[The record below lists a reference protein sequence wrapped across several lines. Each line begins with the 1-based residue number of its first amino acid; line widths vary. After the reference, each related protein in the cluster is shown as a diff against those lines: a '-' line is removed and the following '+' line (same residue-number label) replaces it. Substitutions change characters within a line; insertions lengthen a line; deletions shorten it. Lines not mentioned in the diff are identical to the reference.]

1 MGQTKYLYRILSV
14 IINPDELEKHS
25 RKNMGYNSRFSLPSG
40 DDIPKSV
47 SLLEDLYSIKKG
59 EETSETISF
68 YDTFD
73 WRLFNKSLV
82 LYQAGDMLC
91 LRQLTR
97 NNNIYSIRITSM
109 PVFIRDLPQS
119 RLREHIAPITE
130 TRALLKLFEM
140 QSLSTSYSLLNQ
152 DEKTVLRLV
161 HEEIRSLTGKHRAA
175 PMNYLWIKPIRGY
188 PEHARKIAGRLKDT
202 GLEASDKDDIYFKG
216 LKAAGKK
223 PGDYSTKID
232 IQLNPDTP
240 SDKATKSIL
249 SSLLGVIRTNEAEI
263 EKDLDTEFVHDFR
276 VAVRR
281 TRSALSQIKYV
292 FSSKVTARFK
302 KDFSSVG
309 KLSNELRDL
318 DVYLLKEDEYKSKIP
333 PALRDHINPLFE
345 YLREKRSNAFQTFVQ
360 GLKSPQY
367 AKIIKDWEAFLNR
380 PRPASADAENAGVP
394 VIDLARHRIHK
405 KYRSVIKAGHRI
417 LKNNDD
423 KKLHVL
429 RIQCKKLRYLMEFFS
444 SLFPPK
450 KIKTLIAQLKKLQD
464 NLGEFNDLRVQEE
477 YLLNISLELPLTNG
491 RLNNTLMAI
500 GSLIGALERERD
512 MLKASSAKTFTHFTS
527 PANERLFKELFA
539 AERQKTFYE
548 NTGNIQQ

>member
-1 MGQTKYLYRILSV
+1 
-14 IINPDELEKHS
+14 
-25 RKNMGYNSRFSLPSG
+25 MGYNSKFILPAG
-40 DDIPKSV
+40 HDIKRSIG
-47 SLLEDLYSIKKG
+47 LLDDLYSVKRGPEK
-59 EETSETISF
+59 SEMISF

-73 WRLFNKSLV
+73 WRLFNRSLV
-82 LYQAGDMLC
+82 LYQTGNRLC

-97 NNNIYSIRITSM
+97 NNNIYSIHITSM

-119 RLREHIAPITE
+119 RLRDHMASIIE
-130 TRALLKLFEM
+130 TRALLKLFETH
-140 QSLSTSYSLLNQ
+140 SLSTPYSILNQ

-161 HEEIRSLTGKHRAA
+161 HEEISSLTGEHKSA
-175 PMNYLWIKPIRGY
+175 PVNYLWVNPIRGY
-188 PEHARKIAGRLKDT
+188 RGHARKIAGRLKDS
-202 GLEASDKDDIYFKG
+202 GLEASDKDDIYLEG
-216 LKAAGKK
+216 LKAAGKT

-232 IQLNPDTP
+232 IQLDPDTP
-240 SDKATKSIL
+240 SDKATKNIL
-249 SSLLGVIRTNEAEI
+249 SSLLGVIRTNKAEI

-281 TRSALSQIKYV
+281 TRSALSQIKDV
-292 FSSKVTARFK
+292 FPSKLTTRFK
-302 KDFSSVG
+302 KDFSFVG

-345 YLREKRSNAFQTFVQ
+345 YLREKRSKAFQTFIQ

-367 AKIIKDWEAFLNR
+367 AKVIKDWQVFLNTS
-380 PRPASADAENAGVP
+380 RPASADVKNAGVP
-394 VIDLARHRIHK
+394 IIDLARHRIHK

-429 RIQCKKLRYLMEFFS
+429 RIQCKKLRYLLEFFS

-477 YLLNISLELPLTNG
+477 YLLDIARELPLTHG
-491 RLNNTLMAI
+491 RLSNTLMAI
-500 GSLIGALERERD
+500 GSLVSALERESD
-512 MLKASSAKTFTHFTS
+512 MLKAASAKTFTDFTS
-527 PANERLFKELFA
+527 PDNERLFKELFA
-539 AERQKTFYE
+539 TRHQRPFYE
-548 NTGNIQQ
+548 NTGDIQ

>member
-1 MGQTKYLYRILSV
+1 
-14 IINPDELEKHS
+14 
-25 RKNMGYNSRFSLPSG
+25 MGYNSRFSLLAG
-40 DDIPKSV
+40 YDIQRSIG
-47 SLLEDLYSIKKG
+47 LLDDLYSIKKG
-59 EETSETISF
+59 PEESERISF

-82 LYQAGDMLC
+82 LYQAGSRLC

-97 NNNIYSIRITSM
+97 NNNIYSIHITSM
-109 PVFIRDLPQS
+109 PVFIRDLPKS
-119 RLREHIAPITE
+119 RLREHLTSIIE

-161 HEEIRSLTGKHRAA
+161 HEEIRYLTGKHKAA
-175 PMNYLWIKPIRGY
+175 PMNYVWVNPIRGY
-188 PEHARKIAGRLKDT
+188 PGHARKIAGRLKDS
-202 GLEASDKDDIYFKG
+202 GLEASDKDDIYLKG
-216 LKAAGKK
+216 LKAAGKG

-240 SDKATKSIL
+240 SDNATKSIL
-249 SSLLGVIRTNEAEI
+249 ISLLGIIRTNEAEI

-281 TRSALSQIKYV
+281 TRSALSQIKYL
-292 FSSKVTARFK
+292 FPSKVTARFK
-302 KDFSSVG
+302 KDFSFVG

-345 YLREKRSNAFQTFVQ
+345 YLRKKRSKAFQTFIQ
-360 GLKSPQY
+360 GLKSPRY
-367 AKIIKDWEAFLNR
+367 ANIIKDWEAFLNSSQ
-380 PRPASADAENAGVP
+380 PAAADAKNAGVP
-394 VIDLARHRIHK
+394 IIDLARHSIHK

-477 YLLNISLELPLTNG
+477 YLLNIARELPLTNG

-500 GSLIGALERERD
+500 GSLISALERERD
-512 MLKASSAKTFTHFTS
+512 MLKASSAKTFTDFTS
-527 PANERLFKELFA
+527 PDNERLFKELFA
-539 AERQKTFYE
+539 AKHQRPFHE

>member
-1 MGQTKYLYRILSV
+1 VISQRSDKTANLLLYKQ
-14 IINPDELEKHS
+14 KHS
-25 RKNMGYNSRFSLPSG
+25 RENMGYNSRFRLPSG
-40 DDIPKSV
+40 HDIQRSIG
-47 SLLEDLYSIKKG
+47 LLDDLYSIKRGLEK
-59 EETSETISF
+59 SERISF

-82 LYQAGDMLC
+82 LYQAGNTLC

-97 NNNIYSIRITSM
+97 NNNIYSLQINSM

-119 RLREHIAPITE
+119 RLREHLTPIIE
-130 TRALLKLFEM
+130 TRALLKLFAM
-140 QSLSTSYSLLNQ
+140 QSLSTSYSLLNE

-161 HEEIRSLTGKHRAA
+161 HEEIHYLTGKHKAA
-175 PMNYLWIKPIRGY
+175 PKNYLWVNPIRGY
-188 PEHARKIAGRLKDT
+188 RGHAQKIAGILKDT
-202 GLEASDKDDIYFKG
+202 GLEASDKDDIYLRG

-249 SSLLGVIRTNEAEI
+249 ISLLGVIRTNEAEI

-302 KDFSSVG
+302 KDFSFVG

-345 YLREKRSNAFQTFVQ
+345 YLREKRSKAFQTFVQ

-380 PRPASADAENAGVP
+380 AQPASADKKNAGVP
-394 VIDLARHRIHK
+394 VIDLARHRIHR

-444 SLFPPK
+444 SLFPPR

-477 YLLNISLELPLTNG
+477 YLLNIACELPLTNG
-491 RLNNTLMAI
+491 RNTLMAI

-512 MLKASSAKTFTHFTS
+512 ILKASSAKTFTHFTS
-527 PANERLFKELFA
+527 PDNERLFKELFA
-539 AERQKTFYE
+539 AKSQRTFYE